1 MTRPP
6 LLVPSAILAAARAV
20 PGWLEDEEAELLIAA
35 AAHVARGSGPA
46 TLVEIGS
53 YLGRSTIVLAAT
65 LRAVSPRSLL
75 FAVDPHQGI
84 VGAADSKLDRGASTF
99 ERFTFYVEQAGVSD
113 WVRPIRAL
121 SYETDWAGPI
131 DLLFI
136 DGLHDRMNVERDFRH
151 FEPFLGPAALV
162 LFHDYADYYPGVRT
176 FVDALVAGGGWR
188 IEAAA
193 ATLRIL
199 GRSGGAAT
207 G

>member
-1 MTRPP
+1 MTSPP
-6 LLVPSAILAAARAV
+6 LLIPSAILATARAV

-35 AAHVARGSGPA
+35 AVHVTRRTGPA

-75 FAVDPHQGI
+75 FAVDPHRGT
-84 VGAADSKLDRGASTF
+84 VGAADSRLDRGASTF
-99 ERFTFYVEQAGVSD
+99 ERFIAYVEAAGVSD

-121 SYETDWAGPI
+121 SYETDWTGTI

-151 FEPFLGPAALV
+151 FEPFLSPAALV
-162 LFHDYADYYPGVRT
+162 LFHDYADYYPGVRA
-176 FVDALVAGGGWR
+176 FVDALAAGGSWQ

-199 GRSGGAAT
+199 RRSGGAT
-207 G
+207 IG